1 MLSGV
6 TNIFVRTEHGIFHP
20 MDTANSSNLTS
31 SWYEGLSL
39 SEFLQDTIGLMAKKK
54 KKTISHGSRA
64 EKAKIKVLAD

>member
-39 SEFLQDTIGLMAKKK
+39 SEFLQDTIGLMVKKK
-54 KKTISHGSRA
+54 QTISHGSRA